1 MKKNFEQ
8 FRPVEYKGKGEAYL
22 YPLIKELAENITKL
36 QEHFIEEALL
46 LGETN
51 VYILSHL
58 LVEFAED
65 LHNDIGLW
73 SSIESY
79 NIDMFGTPLPLFIKS
94 KEEITECFDIN
105 RFRFFIYNI
114 FELFDV
120 ETMLSPSHRDLTLL
134 AEEVAAYLKVKFAT
148 IPKDSGI
155 NKLLQKPDEFAWDV
169 KRKLVWIALNSYLFR
184 YNFLE
189 YVNTHNNGK
198 TEIPVIEDFICQE
211 NTGWSGLGVLDIVA
225 GALDLPE
232 SKRNDVR
239 SWYERLTS
247 FYKVVA
253 SEKNRLSLENIVN
266 NQLYHVHIDYDHKVF
281 KTGHIFMG
289 SLVPYGNYYYWSG
302 LQNGLGK
309 VGTDYINT
317 LKKDIVKNA
326 SAIVYRYDKTLL
338 AKAQNDIKTHYNDF
352 KAFFKD
358 DLVIYRDG
366 KTLAAALQKK
376 DRQKYEEMPKEELK
390 KFMKK
395 NNLKNPY
402 PALNLPQHILEKED
416 GIGVYFNPDEGMEMM
431 TIFNDVKSAFGKKGI
446 KLNQDEKEA
455 IRELII
461 SGQISVNFV
470 KRLIGQYGS
479 ESIAATFFIENE
491 ESSIYFLL
499 HKYKG
504 HFYRNRYPQLSY
516 IN

>member
-1 MKKNFEQ
+1 MKKYFEE

-22 YPLIKELAENITKL
+22 YPLIKELAEKITKI
-36 QEHFIEEALL
+36 EHQFIGEALIFE
-46 LGETN
+46 ETN
-51 VYILSHL
+51 KLILAHI

-73 SSIESY
+73 SSIENY
-79 NIDMFGTPLPLFIKS
+79 NTEMFGTPLPLFIKS
-94 KEEITECFDIN
+94 KEEISECFDIN
-105 RFRFFIYNI
+105 RFRFFIYSI
-114 FELFDV
+114 FELFDD
-120 ETMLSPSHRDLTLL
+120 ETMLSPTHKDLTLL
-134 AEEVAAYLKVKFAT
+134 AEEVAAFLKVKFAT

-155 NKLLQKPDEFAWDV
+155 KRLLQKPDEFAWDV
-169 KRKLVWIALNSYLFR
+169 KRKLVWIAMNSYLFR
-184 YNFLE
+184 YDFLE
-189 YVNTHNNGK
+189 YVNKHNNGK

-211 NTGWSGLGVLDIVA
+211 NTRWSGLGVTDIIA
-225 GALDLPE
+225 GTLDLPE

-253 SEKNRLSLENIVN
+253 SEKNKLSLENIVN
-266 NQLYHVHIDYDHKVF
+266 NQLYEVHIDYDHKAF
-281 KTGHIFMG
+281 KTGHLFMG

-309 VGTDYINT
+309 VDTDYINT

-358 DLVIYRDG
+358 DLVIYQDG
-366 KTLAAALQKK
+366 KSLAAALQKK
-376 DRQKYEEMPKEELK
+376 DRQKFEEMSKEELQI
-390 KFMKK
+390 FMQK

-402 PALNLPQHILEKED
+402 PAINLPQHILEEED
-416 GIGVYFNPDEGMEMM
+416 GIGVYFNPAEGMEIM
-431 TIFNDVKSAFGKKGI
+431 TIFNDVKSAFSKKGI

-461 SGQISVNFV
+461 SSQISVNFV
-470 KRLIGQYGS
+470 QRLIRQYGS
-479 ESIAATFFIENE
+479 ESIATTFFIENE
-491 ESSIYFLL
+491 ESSINFLL